1 MQMEIKLFIAGCIFL
16 VIAIIMQLVKK
27 RFIKTQKAN
36 KAFADVYSWVDT
48 LWTALII
55 ASIIMYFIIQAFK
68 IPTGSMEKTLLVGDH
83 LFAMKFIY
91 GFRVPFT
98 DGKRIL
104 PIKQVKKGDI
114 VIFQCPPPA
123 LSVLER
129 AEGVKKDYIKRCVAL
144 AGDKVEIKD
153 KKLYVNDIEMQES
166 YVNYEDSETYKNFNL
181 FETQEEYQKA
191 WEQGQFATLPVAFV
205 RDNFGPVIVPKGHY
219 MVLGDNRDASF
230 DARFWGPLPDKY
242 LKGQALVNYWP
253 IKRIKYIK

>member
-1 MQMEIKLFIAGCIFL
+1 MELKLFIAGCIFF
-16 VIAIIMQLVKK
+16 VIAVIMQLVKK
-27 RFIKTQKAN
+27 KFIKTQKAN

-55 ASIIMYFIIQAFK
+55 ASVIMYFIIQAFK
-68 IPTGSMEKTLLVGDH
+68 IPTGSMEKTLLIGDH
-83 LFAMKFIY
+83 LFAMKFVY

-98 DGKRIL
+98 DGKRVL
-104 PIKQVKKGDI
+104 PIKQVKKGDV

-123 LSVLER
+123 LSVIER

-153 KKLYVNDIEMQES
+153 KVLYVNDIEMKED
-166 YVNYEDSETYKNFNL
+166 YVNYEDPEIYKNFSL
-181 FETQEEYQKA
+181 FETQEEYQQA
-191 WEQGQFATLPVAFV
+191 WEEGQFASLPPAFV
-205 RDNFGPVIVPKGHY
+205 RDNFGPVTVPEGHY

-253 IKRIKYIK
+253 LKRIKYIK

>member
-1 MQMEIKLFIAGCIFL
+1 MQMELKLFIAGCIFL

-27 RFIKTQKAN
+27 KFIKTQKAN

-55 ASIIMYFIIQAFK
+55 ASVIMYFIIQAFK
-68 IPTGSMEKTLLVGDH
+68 IPTGSMEKTLLIGDH
-83 LFAMKFIY
+83 LFAMKFVY

-98 DGKRIL
+98 DGKRVL

-114 VIFQCPPPA
+114 VIFQCPPMA
-123 LSVLER
+123 LSVIER
-129 AEGVKKDYIKRCVAL
+129 AEGVKKDYIKRCIAL

-153 KKLYVNDIEMQES
+153 KVLYVNDIEMKED
-166 YVNYEDSETYKNFNL
+166 YVNYEDPEIYKNFNL

-191 WEQGQFATLPVAFV
+191 WEEGQFASLPVAFV
-205 RDNFGPVIVPKGHY
+205 RDNFGPVIVPEGHY

-253 IKRIKYIK
+253 LKRIKLIK

>member
-1 MQMEIKLFIAGCIFL
+1 MEIKLFVAGCIFL
-16 VIAIIMQLVKK
+16 VIAGIMQLAKNK
-27 RFIKTQKAN
+27 FFKGQKPN
-36 KAFADVYSWVDT
+36 KAFTEVYSWVDT

-68 IPTGSMEKTLLVGDH
+68 IPTGSMRMTLLEGDH

-91 GFRVPFT
+91 GFRVPFS

-104 PIKQVKKGDI
+104 PIKNVKAGDI
-114 VIFQCPPPA
+114 VIFQCPPSA
-123 LSVLER
+123 LSVIER
-129 AEGVKKDYIKRCVAL
+129 AQGIKKDYIKRCVAL
-144 AGDKVEIKD
+144 AGDKVEIKN
-153 KKLYVNDIEMQES
+153 KKLFVNDVEQQED
-166 YVNYEDSETYKNFNL
+166 YVNYEDSNVYSNFNL

-191 WEQGQFATLPVAFV
+191 WEEGRFATLPTAFV

>member
-1 MQMEIKLFIAGCIFL
+1 MQMELKLFIAGCIFL

-27 RFIKTQKAN
+27 KFIKTEKAS
-36 KAFADVYSWVDT
+36 KVFTDVYSWVDT

-68 IPTGSMEKTLLVGDH
+68 IPTGSMRMTLLEGDH
-83 LFAMKFIY
+83 LFAMKFVY

-123 LSVLER
+123 LSVVER

-144 AGDKVEIKD
+144 EGDKVEIKD
-153 KKLYVNDIEMQES
+153 KKLFVNDIEMQED
-166 YVNYEDSETYKNFNL
+166 YVNYADPETYKNFNL

-191 WEQGQFATLPVAFV
+191 WEDGQFATLPVAFV

>member
-1 MQMEIKLFIAGCIFL
+1 MEIKLFIAGCIFL
-16 VIAIIMQLVKK
+16 VLAIIMQLVKK
-27 RFIKTQKAN
+27 KFIKTEKAN
-36 KAFADVYSWVDT
+36 KAFTDVYSWVDT

-123 LSVLER
+123 LSVIER
-129 AEGVKKDYIKRCVAL
+129 AEGIKKDYIKKTIGFFYA
-144 AGDKVEIKD
+144 
-153 KKLYVNDIEMQES
+153 
-166 YVNYEDSETYKNFNL
+166 
-181 FETQEEYQKA
+181 
-191 WEQGQFATLPVAFV
+191 
-205 RDNFGPVIVPKGHY
+205 
-219 MVLGDNRDASF
+219 
-230 DARFWGPLPDKY
+230 
-242 LKGQALVNYWP
+242 
-253 IKRIKYIK
+253 

>member
-1 MQMEIKLFIAGCIFL
+1 MQMELKLFIVGCIFL
-16 VIAIIMQLVKK
+16 VLAVIMQLVKK
-27 RFIKTQKAN
+27 KFIKTQKAN
-36 KAFADVYSWVDT
+36 KVFTDVYSWVDT

-68 IPTGSMEKTLLVGDH
+68 IPTGSMEKTLLIGDH
-83 LFAMKFIY
+83 LFAMKFVY

-104 PIKQVKKGDI
+104 PIKKVKKGDI
-114 VIFQCPPPA
+114 VIFQCPPSA
-123 LSVLER
+123 LSAIER

-153 KKLYVNDIEMQES
+153 KTLFVNDIE
-166 YVNYEDSETYKNFNL
+166 VKEDYFDYIDPVIHQNFNL

-191 WEQGQFATLPVAFV
+191 WEQGQFVTLPMAFV
-205 RDNFGPVIVPKGHY
+205 RDNFGPVIVPEGHY
-219 MVLGDNRDASF
+219 MVLGDNRDGSF

-253 IKRIKYIK
+253 LKRIKYIK

>member
-1 MQMEIKLFIAGCIFL
+1 MEIKLFIAGCIFL
-16 VIAIIMQLVKK
+16 VIAIIMQLAKK
-27 RFIKTQKAN
+27 KLFKGQKPN
-36 KAFADVYSWVDT
+36 KVFTDVYSWVDT

-68 IPTGSMEKTLLVGDH
+68 IPTGSMRMTLLEGDH

-91 GFRVPFT
+91 GFRVPLT

-104 PIKQVKKGDI
+104 PIKDVKVGDI

-123 LSVLER
+123 LSIIER

-144 AGDKVEIKD
+144 AGDKVEIKN
-153 KKLYVNDIEMQES
+153 KKLFVNDIEQKED
-166 YVNYEDSETYKNFNL
+166 YVDYADPQIFTNFNL
-181 FETQEEYQKA
+181 YKTQEEYQKA
-191 WEQGQFATLPVAFV
+191 WEKGELATIPAAFV
-205 RDNFGPVIVPKGHY
+205 RDNFGPVIVPEGHY
-219 MVLGDNRDASF
+219 MVLGDNRDYSF

>member
-1 MQMEIKLFIAGCIFL
+1 MEIKLFIAGCIFL
-16 VIAIIMQLVKK
+16 VLAVIMQLLKK
-27 RFIKTQKAN
+27 KFIKTKQAN
-36 KAFADVYSWVDT
+36 KAFENVYSWVDT

-91 GFRVPFT
+91 GFRVPFS
-98 DGKRIL
+98 DGKRVL
-104 PIKQVKKGDI
+104 PIKQVKKGDV
-114 VIFQCPPPA
+114 VIFQCPPSA
-123 LSVLER
+123 LSPIEV

-144 AGDKVEIKD
+144 EGDKVEIKD
-153 KKLYVNDIEMQES
+153 KKLFVNDVEMKED
-166 YVNYEDSETYKNFNL
+166 YVNYADTELYKNFNL
-181 FETQEEYQKA
+181 YETQEEYQEA
-191 WEQGQFATLPVAFV
+191 WEKGEFASLPVAFV

-219 MVLGDNRDASF
+219 MVLGDNRDFSF

-253 IKRIKYIK
+253 LKRIKYIK